1 MEKTAIRPT
10 LQERQPAASPAVAG
24 AVASAAAGAVAG
36 VPARKGAPAPA
47 AASGQEQVLW
57 YDSIGLAALPEAA
70 RAAIVQRVM
79 QARFNGIILYADNL
93 AQFGAVNSAR
103 VRRVLQVASVAQW
116 GELEGAIA
124 PGAARERVEIG
135 VIASADA
142 AVLALAAAA
151 GYQTCLRA
159 HVDNADSLHASFRNG
174 RLYNYLMV
182 SFKDPTN
189 IPLELVI
196 AELHPT
202 STVLLKET
210 RADIDDG
217 VIALSVLELGSDGV
231 VVTFDTMAQF
241 DGFFRKLDA
250 GKGSRFKIDSGTIV
264 RTTHLGPGF
273 RACID
278 TTHLF
283 NANEGILVGSTS
295 SGGILCCP
303 EVFYLP
309 YMELRPFR
317 INAASVHSYVFQRN
331 DRTSYISELR
341 AGSELTAIDQHGN
354 AREIFVGRVKIEVRP
369 LILIEA
375 LFPDERKVNII
386 MQDDWH
392 VRIFSDE
399 ALPLNVTELRPG
411 DRVLG
416 FGTTPGRH
424 VGVKVD
430 EQIVEA

>member
-1 MEKTAIRPT
+1 MEKVNTISKAATPAV
-10 LQERQPAASPAVAG
+10 QVKQNDQSAASATKNKPALPLG
-24 AVASAAAGAVAG
+24 GVASGN
-36 VPARKGAPAPA
+36 
-47 AASGQEQVLW
+47 EQHMW
-57 YDSIGLAALPEAA
+57 YDSRALSSLSESA
-70 RAAIVQRVM
+70 RQAVVQRVM
-79 QARFNGIILYADNL
+79 QSRFNGFILYADNITEL
-93 AQFGAVNSAR
+93 GVINSTR
-103 VRRVLQVASVAQW
+103 VKRVLHVENVEQWTKLEATISPTASKDR
-116 GELEGAIA
+116 I
-124 PGAARERVEIG
+124 EIP
-135 VIASADA
+135 VICSADLKVLSL
-142 AVLALAAAA
+142 AVAA
-151 GYQTCLRA
+151 GYRSCYRT

-174 RLYNYLMV
+174 RNYEFCLV

-202 STVLLKET
+202 NTVLLKET
-210 RADIDDG
+210 RSDVDDS

-231 VVTFDTMAQF
+231 VVTFTTMAEF
-241 DGFFRKLDA
+241 DEFSRKLDA
-250 GKGSRFKIDSGTIV
+250 RKGSKFNIEVGVIT
-264 RTTHLGPGF
+264 RTEHLGPGF

-283 NANEGILVGSTS
+283 EPNEGILVGSTS
-295 SGGILCCP
+295 TGGILCCP

-317 INAASVHSYVFQRN
+317 INAASPHSYVFQSN

-341 AGSELTAIDQHGN
+341 AGAALTAIDSNGN
-354 AREIFVGRVKIEVRP
+354 SREIFVGRVKTEIRP

-375 LFPDERKVNII
+375 VFPGDRKVNII

-392 VRIFSDE
+392 VRIFSDQ
-399 ALPLNVTELRPG
+399 ALPLNVTELKPG

-416 FGTTPGRH
+416 FATTPGRH

-430 EQIVEA
+430 EQIIES